1 MSAGAYDHAEGIRL
15 VWEEREGL
23 RHAVTVS
30 GEFTGPNTLTSD
42 TIPMTDC
49 GVQLPN
55 SAPISDGAITCEACL
70 WGWLDPVVRE
80 EVRVD
85 EPELV
90 PA

>member
-1 MSAGAYDHAEGIRL
+1 MSAEPDDHVEGVRL

-23 RHAVTVS
+23 RHAVSVS
-30 GEFTGPNTLTSD
+30 GEFTGPNTITSD
-42 TIPMTDC
+42 TIPTTDC
-49 GVQLPN
+49 GIQLPQ
-55 SAPISDGAITCEACL
+55 SGAIVDEPVNCEACL
-70 WGWLDPVVRE
+70 WGWLGPVVSE